1 MLRDIWDNAPTTA
14 AMYVGII
21 LFLYAVGMFLL
32 LIYSIRQRTDEV
44 TMYDVY
50 LELMDAANFVRS
62 LFQSSKK
69 ESVKKDT
76 KVAAQLSLKRAQTK
90 IAADDEDGSGTIEG
104 KLSILHQYKIRMFLI
119 KFCFIL
125 FDIPL
130 FCIFILK
137 IVAARDYFSTKLTKK
152 MT

>member
-50 LELMDAANFVRS
+50 LELTEAANFVRS

-69 ESVKKDT
+69 ESVKKES
-76 KVAAQLSLKRAQTK
+76 KVAAQLSLKSGQTK

-104 KLSILHQYKIRMFLI
+104 KL
-119 KFCFIL
+119 
-125 FDIPL
+125 
-130 FCIFILK
+130 
-137 IVAARDYFSTKLTKK
+137 
-152 MT
+152 